1 MDDFVMKN
9 GRKSLDC
16 DLSFCRVS
24 PQKILA
30 RVHARELS
38 FREIIES

>member
-1 MDDFVMKN
+1 MKN

-30 RVHARELS
+30 RVQARKVS